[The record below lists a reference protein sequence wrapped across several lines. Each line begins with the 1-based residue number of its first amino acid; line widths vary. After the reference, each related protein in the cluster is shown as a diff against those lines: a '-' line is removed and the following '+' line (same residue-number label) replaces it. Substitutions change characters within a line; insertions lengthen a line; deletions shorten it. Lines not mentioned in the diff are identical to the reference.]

1 MVVLGGLI
9 LMPRGLL
16 RKAESPRVADVFW
29 RAESG
34 ESISPEEIDQILR
47 QVSDADATNYPPA
60 VALLLIYGQL
70 PEGAP
75 PMVYIQRLRQIETPC
90 ARAYLGRL
98 AWHTQQTDKA
108 WSYWREATDCPETS
122 LFLAQAYLKEGHPDS
137 ACLILKRP
145 LALSGAA
152 QRYQEQLLRTAR
164 CPSP

>member
-16 RKAESPRVADVFW
+16 RKADSPAVAELFW

-34 ESISPEEIDQILR
+34 EAIPPEEIDRLLQQI
-47 QVSDADATNYPPA
+47 SDTDVANYPAA

-75 PMVYIQRLRQIETPC
+75 PMVYIQRLRQIETSC
-90 ARAYLGRL
+90 AKAYLGRL
-98 AWHTQQTDKA
+98 AWHTNQTDKA
-108 WSYWREATDCPETS
+108 RSYWQEAADCPETS

-152 QRYQEQLLRTAR
+152 QQYQQRLLRTAR